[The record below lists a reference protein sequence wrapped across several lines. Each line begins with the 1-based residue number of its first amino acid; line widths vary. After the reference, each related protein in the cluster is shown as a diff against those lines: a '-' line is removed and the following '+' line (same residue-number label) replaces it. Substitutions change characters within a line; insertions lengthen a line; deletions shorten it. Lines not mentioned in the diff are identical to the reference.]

1 MQGWQTPYLG
11 LRDLPRE
18 LSEFEL
24 QAFFSFP
31 KMRFKVTNWAEYE
44 AGLRRRGSL
53 TFWITESAID
63 AWSAAPRTTPG
74 GQASYS
80 DSATQICLML
90 RTAFKLAL
98 RAGPRIDTKMAR
110 NPSRGEGSP
119 LKECIH
125 LWLCRNSSARTS
137 DRGRGRVSERQGVEL
152 LSGGRGLP
160 IRAIELPLADHVHG
174 LDSRHDA
181 GCGPKRFE
189 AHHGPHD
196 PLDRSVV
203 LLDDVVQI
211 LDSPQ
216 FDVGTGVGLN
226 ALDGGRVGA
235 ALVDGDLLRHAVQI
249 DGTLEESTRGCAI
262 ALGRQQEVDGLS
274 RAIDSAVQVLP
285 VAAHKNVGVSRP
297 RGFHPKP

>member
-110 NPSRGEGSP
+110 NPSRGGGSP

-125 LWLCRNSSARTS
+125 LFHEDDYLNGSKVLIEKPPSVLGGTIGQTAPSNRWSVRVMKVDDAVVRQSIS
-137 DRGRGRVSERQGVEL
+137 DHS
-152 LSGGRGLP
+152 
-160 IRAIELPLADHVHG
+160 
-174 LDSRHDA
+174 
-181 GCGPKRFE
+181 PKVPYR
-189 AHHGPHD
+189 
-196 PLDRSVV
+196 
-203 LLDDVVQI
+203 
-211 LDSPQ
+211 
-216 FDVGTGVGLN
+216 
-226 ALDGGRVGA
+226 
-235 ALVDGDLLRHAVQI
+235 
-249 DGTLEESTRGCAI
+249 
-262 ALGRQQEVDGLS
+262 
-274 RAIDSAVQVLP
+274 
-285 VAAHKNVGVSRP
+285 RP
-297 RGFHPKP
+297 